1 MFFDHNRI
9 ELFDEDNSVF
19 EDRFDVIGNAAIGV
33 TGITDDILFVVY
45 TDRIRQIVHGVETDV
60 TRIISAR
67 YATEFESN
75 LVICQELFDKYF
87 GKKGNFNRPMH
98 AIDKQTQVRKSLLI
112 TYSFPESRVGF
123 CPADQ
128 KAYVK
133 IYGRSTRV
141 LFCADVL

>member
-1 MFFDHNRI
+1 MFHSRWPQEFFDHNRI

-67 YATEFESN
+67 YATEFERG
-75 LVICQELFDKYF
+75 LYY
-87 GKKGNFNRPMH
+87 GKLN
-98 AIDKQTQVRKSLLI
+98 D
-112 TYSFPESRVGF
+112 
-123 CPADQ
+123 
-128 KAYVK
+128 
-133 IYGRSTRV
+133 
-141 LFCADVL
+141 

>member
-1 MFFDHNRI
+1 MGNNGRTVSFSIGEMIFEYDEEKNQINIKKHHVSFKVAARVFFDHNRI

-67 YATEFESN
+67 YATEFERG
-75 LVICQELFDKYF
+75 LYY
-87 GKKGNFNRPMH
+87 GKLN
-98 AIDKQTQVRKSLLI
+98 D
-112 TYSFPESRVGF
+112 
-123 CPADQ
+123 
-128 KAYVK
+128 
-133 IYGRSTRV
+133 
-141 LFCADVL
+141 